1 VSVRFEELSVGQEL
15 PVTARVVTRDDVEA
29 YARASGD
36 LNPLHRDEEVA
47 LAAGFPGIVAHG
59 MLTMGTLSSAL
70 VGWLGDPAALT
81 RLKVQFRSPV
91 FLGERLES
99 GGSVRSLDPTTRTA
113 VLEVWVRLERDGR
126 TEWPIRRSEA
136 EVRLA

>member
-1 VSVRFEELSVGQEL
+1 MSVRFEDLSVGQEL
-15 PVTARVVTRDDVEA
+15 PIFARIVTPDDVEA

-36 LNPLHRDEEVA
+36 LNPLHREEEVA
-47 LAAGFPGIVAHG
+47 RAAGFPGIVAHG
-59 MLTMGTLSSAL
+59 MLTMGTLASAL
-70 VGWLGDPAALT
+70 VGWLGDLTALT

-99 GGSVRSLDPTTRTA
+99 GGSVRSLEPETRTA

-136 EVRLA
+136 EIRLA

>member
-1 VSVRFEELSVGQEL
+1 MSVRFEELSVGQEL
-15 PVTARVVTRDDVEA
+15 PIFARIVTAEDVEA

-47 LAAGFPGIVAHG
+47 RAAGFPGIVAHG
-59 MLTMGTLSSAL
+59 MLTMGTLASAL

-99 GGSVRSLDPTTRTA
+99 GGNVRSLDPETRTA
-113 VLEVWVRLERDGR
+113 VLVVWVRVERDGR

-136 EVRLA
+136 EVRLD

>member
-1 VSVRFEELSVGQEL
+1 VSLRFEELSVGQEL
-15 PVTARVVTRDDVEA
+15 PVFARIVTGEDVEA

-36 LNPLHRDEEVA
+36 LNPLHREVEVA
-47 LAAGFPGIVAHG
+47 RAAGFPGIVAHG
-59 MLTMGTLSSAL
+59 MLTMGTLTSAL

>member
-1 VSVRFEELSVGQEL
+1 VSVRFEDLSVGQEL
-15 PVTARVVTRDDVEA
+15 PIFARIVTPDDVEA

-36 LNPLHRDEEVA
+36 LNPLHREEEVA
-47 LAAGFPGIVAHG
+47 RAAGFPGIVAHG
-59 MLTMGTLSSAL
+59 MLTMGTLASAL
-70 VGWLGDPAALT
+70 VGWLGDPTALT

-99 GGSVRSLDPTTRTA
+99 GGSVRSLEPETRTA

-136 EVRLA
+136 EIRLA

>member
-1 VSVRFEELSVGQEL
+1 MSVRFEELTVGQEL
-15 PVTARVVTRDDVEA
+15 PVFARIVTREDVES

-36 LNPLHRDEEVA
+36 LNPLHREEEVA
-47 LAAGFPGIVAHG
+47 RAAGFPGIVAHG
-59 MLTMGTLSSAL
+59 MLTMGTLTSAL
-70 VGWLGDPAALT
+70 IGWLGDPAALT

-99 GGSVRSLDPTTRTA
+99 GGSVRSLDPQTRTA
-113 VLEVWVRLERDGR
+113 ILEVWVRLERDGR

-136 EVRLA
+136 EIRLG

>member
-15 PVTARVVTRDDVEA
+15 PIFARIVTAEDVEA

-47 LAAGFPGIVAHG
+47 RAAGFPGIVAHG
-59 MLTMGTLSSAL
+59 MLTMGTLASAL
-70 VGWLGDPAALT
+70 VGWLGDPAALI
-81 RLKVQFRSPV
+81 RLKAQFRSPV

-99 GGSVRSLDPTTRTA
+99 GGSVRALDPRTRTA
-113 VLEVWVRLERDGR
+113 VLEVWVRVERGGR

-136 EVRLA
+136 EVRPR

>member
-1 VSVRFEELSVGQEL
+1 MSVRFEELTVGQEL
-15 PVTARVVTRDDVEA
+15 PIFARIVTREDVES

-36 LNPLHRDEEVA
+36 LNPLHREEEVA
-47 LAAGFPGIVAHG
+47 RAAGFPGIVAHG
-59 MLTMGTLSSAL
+59 MLTMGTLTSAL
-70 VGWLGDPAALT
+70 IGWLGDPAALT

-99 GGSVRSLDPTTRTA
+99 GGSVRSLDPQTRTA
-113 VLEVWVRLERDGR
+113 ILEVWVRLERDGR

-136 EVRLA
+136 EIRLG

>member
-1 VSVRFEELSVGQEL
+1 MSVRFEELAVGQEL
-15 PVTARVVTRDDVEA
+15 PVTARVVTREDVEA

-36 LNPLHRDEEVA
+36 LNPLHREEEVA
-47 LAAGFPGIVAHG
+47 RAAGFPGIVAHG
-59 MLTMGTLSSAL
+59 MLTMGTLTSAL
-70 VGWLGDPAALT
+70 VGWLGDPEALT

-99 GGSVRSLDPTTRTA
+99 GGSVRSLDPQTRTA
-113 VLEVWVRLERDGR
+113 ILEVWVRLERDGR

-136 EVRLA
+136 EIRLA

>member
-1 VSVRFEELSVGQEL
+1 MSVRFEELAIGQEL
-15 PVTARVVTRDDVEA
+15 PVTARVVTREDVEA

-36 LNPLHRDEEVA
+36 LNPLHREEEVA
-47 LAAGFPGIVAHG
+47 RAAGFPGIVAHG
-59 MLTMGTLSSAL
+59 MLTMGTLTSAL

-81 RLKVQFRSPV
+81 RLKAQFRSPV
-91 FLGERLES
+91 FPGERLES
-99 GGSVRSLDPTTRTA
+99 GGSVRSLDPATRTA

-136 EVRLA
+136 EIRLD

>member
-1 VSVRFEELSVGQEL
+1 VSVRFEDLSVGQEL
-15 PVTARVVTRDDVEA
+15 PIFARIVTPDDVEA

-36 LNPLHRDEEVA
+36 LNPLHREEEVA
-47 LAAGFPGIVAHG
+47 RAAGFPGIVAHG
-59 MLTMGTLSSAL
+59 MLTMGTLASAL
-70 VGWLGDPAALT
+70 VGWLGDPTALT

-99 GGSVRSLDPTTRTA
+99 GGSVRSLEPETRTA
-113 VLEVWVRLERDGR
+113 VLEVWVRLDRDGR

-136 EVRLA
+136 EIRLG

>member
-1 VSVRFEELSVGQEL
+1 MSVRFEELAVGQEL
-15 PVTARVVTRDDVEA
+15 PVFARVVTREDVEA

-36 LNPLHRDEEVA
+36 LNPLHREEEVA
-47 LAAGFPGIVAHG
+47 QAAGFPGIVAHG
-59 MLTMGTLSSAL
+59 MLTMGTLTSAL

-81 RLKVQFRSPV
+81 RLMVQFRAPV

-99 GGSVRSLDPTTRTA
+99 GGTVRALDPETRTA

-136 EVRLA
+136 EIRLD

>member
-136 EVRLA
+136 EIRLA